1 MISPIELL
9 INKIAQDR
17 ISFNQGLKL
26 LLESDVFNFEDVFAL
41 LKNYIFN
48 SIPNKV
54 DYNTETYQR
63 AINTIPLKQT
73 YTSIVILKTYDTKI
87 VFNKLRELPEAENK
101 KTVTS
106 LIWVFKITDTERRN
120 TECKNGCG
128 HFWHKLE

>member
-26 LLESDVFNFEDVFAL
+26 LLESDDFNFEDVFAL

-87 VFNKLRELPEAENK
+87 AFNKLRELPEAENK

-120 TECKNGCG
+120 TECKNGCS

>member
-17 ISFNQGLKL
+17 ISFNQGLRL
-26 LLESDVFNFEDVFAL
+26 LLESDDFNFEDVFAL

-120 TECKNGCG
+120 TECKNGCS

>member
-17 ISFNQGLKL
+17 ISFNQGLRL
-26 LLESDVFNFEDVFAL
+26 LLESDDFNFEDVFAL

-87 VFNKLRELPEAENK
+87 AFNKLRELPEAENK